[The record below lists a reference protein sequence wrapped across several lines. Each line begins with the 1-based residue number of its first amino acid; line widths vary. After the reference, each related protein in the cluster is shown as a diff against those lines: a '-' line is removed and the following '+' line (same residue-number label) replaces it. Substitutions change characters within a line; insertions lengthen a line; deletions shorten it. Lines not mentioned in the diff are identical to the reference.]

1 MMLSGLSSRT
11 YGVFWMHLFLS
22 PHADDAALSCGAQ
35 IAMLTRSGER
45 VIIFTVMAGDPPN
58 GLQPSDYTPSL
69 HQRWELTDDTAVS
82 SRRKENTTAG
92 KKIGAGNKFGPDPDA
107 VY

>member
-1 MMLSGLSSRT
+1 MMLSGLSSRL

-45 VIIFTVMAGDPPN
+45 VIIFTVMAGEPPI
-58 GLQPSDYTPSL
+58 GLQPSDYTRSF
-69 HQRWELTDDTAVS
+69 HQRWKFTDDTSVS
-82 SRRKENTTAG
+82 GRRKKENHPG
-92 KKIGAGNKFGPDPDA
+92 QRLGGGGQVWPCP
-107 VY
+107 